1 MPLTCDRGYYFICM
15 IHNIS
20 KFSIRFTERRI
31 PMKEKLHIKNT
42 FQTTDLKLLQKTVT
56 AKIQKLINIQVKK

>member
-1 MPLTCDRGYYFICM
+1 
-15 IHNIS
+15 
-20 KFSIRFTERRI
+20 
-31 PMKEKLHIKNT
+31 MKEKLHIKNT